1 METLLIQLPTATFSS
16 AIRFD
21 IGLAVEGDA
30 PVMISRRLD
39 EKVSPNRTVTEVV
52 AVVPARRLSWH
63 RVEIPLPLRRQGR
76 RIEVY
81 IRNALEDALLEE
93 PSDLHFALAP
103 NWAKEKVAWVAV
115 CNRPWLKGHLD
126 GLANAGYVVSR
137 LIPELY
143 PTPEPC
149 VLALGHSRHPMLWF
163 THQRDG
169 VWGIPLDKEAAATAL
184 LSLNSDREAFSEKI
198 FADAPG
204 SRYLDSQQDK
214 TVTLIANSEHIQW
227 SRASEWDL
235 LQWSLQSSESS
246 RLMTRAWR
254 TANRWWFDLKWKR
267 FRQGS
272 VALLVVNLIG
282 LNVWTAMV
290 QTQLEKQ
297 NDELLQLFKTSYPE
311 VKVVIDPHKQ
321 MLAEAQRTQAR
332 IKTARVSFSASLSK
346 LGELMPPEAGLAK
359 EIQFKAEVLTVRG
372 LMQSPEQIALIRT
385 KLAESNLDL
394 KVIEDAWTV
403 GPLVKAEK

>member
-1 METLLIQLPTATFSS
+1 
-16 AIRFD
+16 
-21 IGLAVEGDA
+21 
-30 PVMISRRLD
+30 
-39 EKVSPNRTVTEVV
+39 
-52 AVVPARRLSWH
+52 
-63 RVEIPLPLRRQGR
+63 
-76 RIEVY
+76 
-81 IRNALEDALLEE
+81 
-93 PSDLHFALAP
+93 
-103 NWAKEKVAWVAV
+103 
-115 CNRPWLKGHLD
+115 
-126 GLANAGYVVSR
+126 
-137 LIPELY
+137 
-143 PTPEPC
+143 
-149 VLALGHSRHPMLWF
+149 MLWF

-184 LSLNSDREAFSEKI
+184 LSLNSDRDAFSEKI

-214 TVTLIANSEHIQW
+214 TVTLIANNEHIQW
-227 SRASEWDL
+227 SRASDWDL

-254 TANRWWFDLKWKR
+254 IANRWWSDLKWKR

-297 NDELLQLFKTSYPE
+297 NDELMQLFKASYPE

-332 IKTARVSFSASLSK
+332 IKTARVSFSASLST
-346 LGELMPPEAGLAK
+346 LGELTPPEAGLAK
-359 EIQFKAEVLTVRG
+359 EIQFKAEVLTVKG
-372 LMQSPEQIALIRT
+372 LIQSPEQIAFIRT

-394 KVIEDAWTV
+394 KVSEDSWTV